1 MNKLVLMLALA
12 ALCTLGAIAQQTSG
26 YVITHVA
33 TYDIVKFTV
42 ALNRCS
48 FDNYR
53 KYDERVTLTF
63 EDGSTVELLS
73 VTEMQRE
80 GLACDTKIVTPAN
93 HKQENIFVLHPDG
106 YVLETVR
113 KDKNSN
119 DRKMEMVNDLKKGKP

>member
-1 MNKLVLMLALA
+1 MIAFA
-12 ALCTLGAIAQQTSG
+12 AFCTLGAIAQQTGG
-26 YVITHVA
+26 YIITKLVS
-33 TYDIVKFTV
+33 YDQAKLTT

-80 GLACDTKIVTPAN
+80 GLACNTKIITPTD
-93 HKQENIFVLHPDG
+93 HIQQNIFVLHPDG

-119 DRKMEMVNDLKKGKP
+119 DRKMEMVNDAKQGKP